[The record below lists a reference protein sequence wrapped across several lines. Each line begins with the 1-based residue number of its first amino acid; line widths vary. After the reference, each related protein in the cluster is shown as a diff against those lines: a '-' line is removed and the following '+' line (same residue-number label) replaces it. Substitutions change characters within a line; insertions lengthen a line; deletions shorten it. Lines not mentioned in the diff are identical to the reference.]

1 MRPCYRERLCLA
13 LGALAAGILIF
24 VLLAFGVVALAPE
37 TGAARLFFT
46 AGAVFSLL
54 GGLALACGVLC
65 GKRTPALSYAWAC
78 WGRTA
83 AAGALGGVLT
93 AMGAFLAASRVLVH
107 LGAAAWVFFLVLELG
122 GLLGLA
128 GTYAAVRFRCCCKDT
143 CG

>member
-1 MRPCYRERLCLA
+1 M
-13 LGALAAGILIF
+13 
-24 VLLAFGVVALAPE
+24 
-37 TGAARLFFT
+37 
-46 AGAVFSLL
+46 
-54 GGLALACGVLC
+54 LC

>member
-24 VLLAFGVVALAPE
+24 VLLAFGVLALAPE

-54 GGLALACGVLC
+54 GGLTLAWGMLC

-78 WGRTA
+78 WGRWA
-83 AAGALGGVLT
+83 GAGALGGILT
-93 AMGAFLAASRVLVH
+93 ASGASLASSQVLVH
-107 LGAAAWVFFLVLELG
+107 LGAAAWAFFLTLELG
-122 GLLGLA
+122 SLLNLA
-128 GTYAAVRFRCCCKDT
+128 GTYAAVRFRCCCNRN